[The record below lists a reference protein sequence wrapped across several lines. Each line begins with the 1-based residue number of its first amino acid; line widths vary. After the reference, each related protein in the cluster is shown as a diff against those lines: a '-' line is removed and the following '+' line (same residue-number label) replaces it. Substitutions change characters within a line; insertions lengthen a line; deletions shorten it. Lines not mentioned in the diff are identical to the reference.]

1 MSTLITHLP
10 RRYTVSYNDRLGV
23 MLFFAM
29 AMHAIIILGVS
40 FTLEDMSDP
49 KQLDTM
55 EITLV
60 HSQTDEAP
68 EDADYLAQAN
78 QLGSGNTE
86 EKVRA
91 SSPFSNPLPTPDK
104 GFAPAT
110 RQDIT
115 PPPADKEKYQREVLS
130 VTDSPRSMHSKP
142 EKIPLPHES
151 NTITA
156 AQLFE
161 RSSEIARL
169 SAEINKLK
177 KTFARELHHTYLS
190 GANAKQYKYANY
202 LDAWRAKVEK
212 IGNLNYPKHAL
223 QQKISGKLL
232 LDVAIKPDGS
242 LHSIRVLRS
251 SGHAVLDRAAK
262 RIVRMS
268 SPFSPLP
275 KDILKETDILH
286 IPRVWQFKNEAGL
299 FMSGG

>member
-23 MLFFAM
+23 MLFFAL
-29 AMHAIIILGVS
+29 AFHAVIILGVS
-40 FTLEDMSDP
+40 FAREDISEP
-49 KQLDTM
+49 KQLDNM
-55 EITLV
+55 AITLV
-60 HSQTDEAP
+60 HSQSDEAP
-68 EDADYLAQAN
+68 EDADYLAQEN
-78 QLGSGNTE
+78 QIGAGNTD
-86 EKVRA
+86 EKIRA

-110 RQDIT
+110 REDTT
-115 PPPADKEKYQREVLS
+115 PPRADKEKTQREIMTI
-130 VTDSPRSMHSKP
+130 TDSPRRMRSQA

-177 KTFARELHHTYLS
+177 KTFAREPRQNWLT
-190 GANAKQYKYANY
+190 GANAKKYQYANY
-202 LDAWRAKVEK
+202 LDAWLAKVEK
-212 IGNLNYPKHAL
+212 IGTLNYPRHAL

-232 LDVAIKPDGS
+232 LDVAIKSDGS
-242 LHSIRVLRS
+242 LHSIQVLQS
-251 SGHAVLDRAAK
+251 SGHAVLDQAAK
-262 RIVRMS
+262 RIVRMC

-286 IPRVWQFKNEAGL
+286 IPRVWQFRETGQ
-299 FMSGG
+299 FTSGG